1 MTTDF
6 DFDLNHYSVSDLKR
20 LLGLGTGS
28 YSSGNLDIGF
38 RTVVDR
44 LDGVPG
50 VDTRFRS
57 EFITFLE
64 RARGVLLEAIAP
76 SVLPEDII
84 RSDAAALYK
93 KPIVSKPDVP
103 FVYSH
108 SSEHFGGVLN
118 PLERHLSVR
127 LVSIDSL
134 FRPAGSTVGDFV
146 FKMPEPIK
154 QVASVEL
161 MSIELPVGSLYNVSA
176 GQGNNSFVLTVSG
189 ISYTIVVPDGVY
201 TPASLCS
208 ALNKALQ
215 EMGMTAVSFSLDP
228 ASKRLSV
235 LPTGGVVYGLSFS
248 SGPTTG
254 PVPLPLY
261 MGLGWL
267 MGFRQASYS
276 ALTGA
281 VYAEVPV
288 ALDGQAYYYI
298 EIDDFN
304 RNNQTNGVMGYR
316 AADGSYLSNNVL
328 ARVSV
333 LELGYQGIV
342 RTHKRREYFGAVRL
356 EKLRVRLLDRFGRVV
371 DLAGSDWSF
380 VLEIKQ
386 VYE

>member
-1 MTTDF
+1 MTKDF

-28 YSSGNLDIGF
+28 YSSGDLDIGF
-38 RTVVDR
+38 RAVIDR

-50 VDTRFRS
+50 VDSRFRS
-57 EFITFLE
+57 EFIAFLE
-64 RARGVLLEAIAP
+64 RGRGVLLEAIAP
-76 SVLPEDII
+76 SALPEEIV

-103 FVYSH
+103 FVYSR

-134 FRPAGSTVGDFV
+134 FRPAGSAVGDFV

-154 QVASVEL
+154 QVASLEL
-161 MSIELPVGSLYNVSA
+161 MSLDLPVGSLYDVSA
-176 GQGNNSFVLTVSG
+176 SYGNNSFYLTVSG
-189 ISYTIVVPDGVY
+189 DSFSIVVPDGIY
-201 TPASLCS
+201 TPTSLCS

-215 EMGMTAVSFSLDP
+215 GMDISAVSFSLDP
-228 ASKRLSV
+228 ASNRLSV
-235 LPTGGVVYGLSFS
+235 DPSGGVVYGLSFC

-267 MGFRQASYS
+267 MGFRQASYTG
-276 ALTGA
+276 LTG
-281 VYAEVPV
+281 VLSTEVPV
-288 ALDGQAYYYI
+288 ALDGQNYYFI

-304 RNNQTNGVMGYR
+304 RNNQTNGVMAYR
-316 AADGSYLSNNVL
+316 GTDGSYLSNNVL

-333 LELGYQGIV
+333 NELGYQGIV
-342 RTHKRREYFGAVRL
+342 RTHKKRDYFGAVRL

-380 VLEIKQ
+380 LLEIKQ